1 MERFR
6 QIQRELSAM
15 AVLTGLLLV
24 PAFMILLYVKLVVE
38 TSLLK
43 RKIRVVTIEQ
53 QELVKKN
60 GALKGAI
67 TSITR
72 EVRIE
77 KLYRDRYGTG
87 PNLARNRVVRVRL
100 GSDGQ

>member
-1 MERFR
+1 MT
-6 QIQRELSAM
+6 
-15 AVLTGLLLV
+15 VLTGLFLV
-24 PAFMILLYVKLVVE
+24 PGFLLLFYFKLVVE
-38 TSLLK
+38 TSLIK
-43 RKIRVVTIEQ
+43 RKIHQVTIEQ

-77 KLYRDRYGTG
+77 KLYRDRYGSTPG
-87 PNLARNRVVRVRL
+87 LARNRVVRLRL
-100 GSDGQ
+100 PGAGGDAD

>member
-1 MERFR
+1 
-6 QIQRELSAM
+6 M
-15 AVLTGLLLV
+15 AVLTALFLVPGFLLL
-24 PAFMILLYVKLVVE
+24 LYFKLVIE
-38 TSLLK
+38 TSLIK
-43 RKIRVVTIEQ
+43 RKIRQVTIEQ

-77 KLYRDRYGTG
+77 KLYRDRYGTS
-87 PNLARNRVVRVRL
+87 PNLSRNRVVRLRL
-100 GSDGQ
+100 PGAGAE